1 MTSKINIT
9 QIVRDHVATLKN
21 EGTGKFSFFDIVI
34 FVVLPFA
41 LALIY
46 YAFGWTFSE
55 NATSL
60 VVTGMSI
67 FAGLMIN
74 VLVLIYTVALN
85 TKTSDET
92 AEEAFVE
99 RRFLREIF
107 ANISFSIATCVF
119 IVIIVS
125 STFFTREK
133 AQGILSAIAVFLLG
147 NFLLT
152 LLMTLKRLHILLT
165 KRFS

>member
-55 NATSL
+55 NATSR

-85 TKTSDET
+85 TKYFGRDGGRSLRRAQVFARNFCQHFVFNSHLRIYCNYCKFYFFLPEKKPK
-92 AEEAFVE
+92 AFCRLLPYSCSVT
-99 RRFLREIF
+99 
-107 ANISFSIATCVF
+107 SFSH
-119 IVIIVS
+119 S
-125 STFFTREK
+125 
-133 AQGILSAIAVFLLG
+133 
-147 NFLLT
+147 
-152 LLMTLKRLHILLT
+152 
-165 KRFS
+165 